1 MLVRLALLAAAVLQQ
16 PCAHAHTTG
25 VSGFGWL
32 VSGTTEAGPS
42 LEQLPAQVRLAHAA
56 GIRVARF
63 DLSWNITEPQ
73 PGVYNFSSYDSWLPA
88 IWDGGLQTMLILDYH
103 NSAYDGF
110 GSPTTPAG
118 VAAFARW
125 CAAAARHFAG
135 RDILWEIYNEPLNFW
150 AAPSGQTPVDPGLVG
165 PKLGSGACLM
175 YVGHGASE
183 PPASWQD
190 PYCQQLF
197 GWWANLAIAASTAIK
212 AVDTQAYV
220 VGPAAS
226 IRAWYLDSNQTFLRE
241 IFARCAI
248 KRLFCNTISYTKK
261 TETCVCRGVLS
272 HLDAVTV
279 HAYTDGPGS
288 LWDPEEVLPAY
299 AALRDLIDEHAAP
312 NGRNVSI
319 VDGEHG
325 FYTACGKAR
334 IETPFSLLEA
344 FPGETCDHLPRQAL
358 DKHNG
363 NQLID
368 KKPFAQGVSKP
379 TVTIGG
385 RGLTQ
390 RRNVLLAPRYAVV
403 HTTRMCVRGVSA
415 ASRSRQSCWPGR
427 SLSTCWRG

>member
-248 KRLFCNTISYTKK
+248 
-261 TETCVCRGVLS
+261 
-272 HLDAVTV
+272 
-279 HAYTDGPGS
+279 
-288 LWDPEEVLPAY
+288 
-299 AALRDLIDEHAAP
+299 
-312 NGRNVSI
+312 NVFFAI
-319 VDGEHG
+319 P
-325 FYTACGKAR
+325 FR
-334 IETPFSLLEA
+334 IL
-344 FPGETCDHLPRQAL
+344 
-358 DKHNG
+358 
-363 NQLID
+363 
-368 KKPFAQGVSKP
+368 KKP
-379 TVTIGG
+379 
-385 RGLTQ
+385 
-390 RRNVLLAPRYAVV
+390 RRA
-403 HTTRMCVRGVSA
+403 SA
-415 ASRSRQSCWPGR
+415 GAC
-427 SLSTCWRG
+427 